1 MERLANWR
9 TLAAGSSSFAASASV
24 VSATTRLV
32 SSSCIR
38 QRATAILQS
47 ACRPEMMH
55 ATGGRSGG
63 RLCAA
68 AFLALFCGASAA
80 AVRFIDVDSRAW
92 VGLRAP
98 IVQDAPIVP
107 APSLGAKGGEIGQ
120 VDEKTDSCETW
131 HRTHTRARTRGPASW
146 HRGGGGG
153 WHGGGGGWHRGG
165 LSVTQ
170 FASCRCRACASRVP
184 GLPDHLFAVTRRQH
198 RWLPPRPRHDP
209 PCSK

>member
-1 MERLANWR
+1 MATTFGERKEANGACDICFSAAGSEANDARSTSRPASEAATRDADAAGEPPSDLARRPADLERLANWR

-80 AVRFIDVDSRAW
+80 AVRFIDVDSMGW

-98 IVQDAPIVP
+98 IVQDAPIVLR
-107 APSLGAKGGEIGQ
+107 AMRQEGDGETGQ
-120 VDEKTDSCETW
+120 V
-131 HRTHTRARTRGPASW
+131 
-146 HRGGGGG
+146 
-153 WHGGGGGWHRGG
+153 
-165 LSVTQ
+165 Q
-170 FASCRCRACASRVP
+170 
-184 GLPDHLFAVTRRQH
+184 
-198 RWLPPRPRHDP
+198 
-209 PCSK
+209 